1 LIDVDRLA
9 ILNQQIT
16 KLKMEADLIKDSL
29 KDYCSSNN
37 VQKVY
42 GMIHSVTYVE
52 ANAKLLITKLFA
64 PTLNWMTRSLAN
76 TPRTTLYTPSRFQHD
91 RPPCRGIEANAPSCG
106 RINGRAPLRILQ

>member
-1 LIDVDRLA
+1 MIEITPDQVLRKINEIDVDRLA
-9 ILNQQIT
+9 ILGQQIT

-52 ANAKLLITKLFA
+52 ANRKTIDYKTLCADLKLDDEILGKY
-64 PTLNWMTRSLAN
+64 
-76 TPRTTLYTPSRFQHD
+76 TTHNAVYTIKVSV
-91 RPPCRGIEANAPSCG
+91 
-106 RINGRAPLRILQ
+106 